1 MPSTGTAGTR
11 ASWTERLSR
20 KTITAV
26 SRHCPRSDQGH
37 PSSCDGHRVDLD
49 AVQRSRYIAMGCSR
63 IRQAQLSHWIQP
75 GHRSRTRP

>member
-1 MPSTGTAGTR
+1 MRQSGPADNRLRAG
-11 ASWTERLSR
+11 
-20 KTITAV
+20 V
-26 SRHCPRSDQGH
+26 VGH

-49 AVQRSRYIAMGCSR
+49 AVQRTRYIAMGCSR